1 MLVEENQ
8 KFVDELWICGIFV
21 GEYVIDLICLVEEVS

>member
-8 KFVDELWICGIFV
+8 KSQFRVR
-21 GEYVIDLICLVEEVS
+21 